1 MGVTVTAA
9 IGLILAALTL
19 PPVEATRAACLIEHV
34 SADRCGEALAILRVE
49 SRGVAVGVH
58 RGHAP
63 RKPGG
68 VFWRRAVDRG
78 LLHPERCS
86 AHQSTDRGDGWGIR
100 GPHGLAAA
108 YSVYLLGECVAPE
121 AIDVPLLSALVTL
134 RRLRALERRHGLRTP
149 EARALAWRV
158 GVGAARRSQA

>member
-1 MGVTVTAA
+1 MTSVVGY
-9 IGLILAALTL
+9 LLAALSL
-19 PPVEATRAACLIEHV
+19 PPREATLAACRIEHV
-34 SADRCGEALAILRVE
+34 SPDRCSEALAILRSE

-58 RGHAP
+58 SGHAP

-78 LLHPERCS
+78 LLHPERCN

-108 YSVYLLGECVAPE
+108 YSVHLLGECVAAE
-121 AIDVPLLSALVTL
+121 AIDVPLLSAVVTL
-134 RRLRALERRHGLRTP
+134 RRLHVLEREYGLRTA
-149 EARALAWRV
+149 EARELAWRV
-158 GVGAARRSQA
+158 GVGAARRVLD